1 MSTIDPMEAL
11 DYLPHPLVIVTAGD
25 PDNPKKRG
33 GMTAAWCSR
42 VSWSPPMIM
51 VSIAPSRYTL
61 ELIRWTKEFA
71 VNMVGESLED
81 AAYGVFGTKSGRY
94 MDKFKES
101 GVKMGRARS
110 IKAPIIED
118 ATVVLEC
125 RLVKEVEAG
134 DHVIVVGEVVDASR
148 FKDEEPLVFLYGG
161 SVKITR

>member
-1 MSTIDPMEAL
+1 MSTIDPMKAL
-11 DYLPHPLVIVTAGD
+11 NYLPHPLVIVTAGD

-71 VNMVGESLED
+71 INLVGESLED

-94 MDKFKES
+94 VDKFKES

-118 ATVVLEC
+118 STLVLEC

-134 DHVIVVGEVVDASR
+134 DHVIVIGEVVDASS

-161 SVKITR
+161 SVKIMR